1 MLYNIMLVLLL
12 FIYTDIH
19 FVLKGR
25 SLANNSLIA
34 LADVGEIEDA
44 LICRT
49 NLTQCCG
56 MIPNRFGQF
65 YYPSGTAVP
74 INKEREG
81 FYRNRGDQEIRLH
94 RREGVSSPTG
104 RFRCEIPDSNMVVRN
119 LFITLV

>member
-1 MLYNIMLVLLL
+1 M
-12 FIYTDIH
+12 
-19 FVLKGR
+19 LKGQP
-25 SLANNSLIA
+25 LANNSIIA

-49 NLTQCCG
+49 NFTQCCG

-65 YYPSGTAVP
+65 YYPGGDAVP
-74 INKEREG
+74 IKKEQAG

-94 RREGVSSPTG
+94 RREGVSGPTG

-119 LFITLV
+119 LFITLA